1 MSDYS
6 TNDQLRER
14 FDVDPAAV
22 ARERAALEARQTAYD
37 ERADAVRMRLG
48 SSIQEIPS
56 AVWLDTPL
64 AVRDAVER
72 RVTRR
77 GVCAQAMCDE
87 GRYIGTVEGQGIA
100 VEADT
105 FPRLVERV
113 YREARRIAGLTDG
126 EELPVF
132 VEWATT
138 AVQEDL
144 IQAYI
149 YSAEAILE
157 D

>member
-6 TNDQLRER
+6 TNDQLRR
-14 FDVDPAAV
+14 SFDVDPAAV
-22 ARERAALEARQTAYD
+22 DRERAALDARQAAYD
-37 ERADAVRMRLG
+37 DRSGAMRVQMG
-48 SSIQEIPS
+48 SSISEIPS

-77 GVCAQAMCDE
+77 GVCAQAMLDGE
-87 GRYIGTVEGQGIA
+87 TFISVVESQGIA
-100 VEADT
+100 VEAST
-105 FPRLVERV
+105 FPRLVERIS
-113 YREARRIAGLTDG
+113 REARRIAGLGGDDD
-126 EELPVF
+126 LPVF

-144 IQAYI
+144 IQAYF
-149 YSAEAILE
+149 YSAEALLE